1 MAVTTE
7 YMKKI
12 VENSRELIE
21 QLVEKYTGA
30 KRAMNIVVD
39 GEKDNGSAEGM
50 SVEDIASEAGKALGI
65 DIEIQ

>member
-1 MAVTTE
+1 MEVATE

-21 QLVEKYTGA
+21 QLMEKYTGA
-30 KRAMNIVVD
+30 KRTMNIVVN
-39 GEKDNGSAEGM
+39 GENNNGGTEGM